1 MDFRAP
7 AICGSTRYSMMRTR
21 TSANPTRLRIL
32 QRFFPEL
39 AGVGFDM
46 ELFIPLPLATSGR
59 ADPSD
64 ILRSMAEVRI
74 ESVAD
79 PFSEDDPELGEAF
92 LDVLLRAD
100 SMGLIAEDVRGLDRK
115 ALRAV
120 GKAVAEQGIGQ
131 AQAVEALTA
140 ATLSRPKLLEVLEQW
155 KDALEESPVPSREL
169 PALIDLFGL
178 EELAA
183 LLDTSTSSL
192 RRYASGQRSAP
203 DVIAARAHFLSGV
216 VGDLRGAYNEFGVR
230 RWFVRERSALGG
242 RSPKKVLRKGW
253 DPDSPDVRAV
263 RDLARALVAS
273 PAT

>member
-1 MDFRAP
+1 M
-7 AICGSTRYSMMRTR
+7 
-21 TSANPTRLRIL
+21 
-32 QRFFPEL
+32 
-39 AGVGFDM
+39 
-46 ELFIPLPLATSGR
+46 
-59 ADPSD
+59 AD
-64 ILRSMAEVRI
+64 VRI
-74 ESVAD
+74 ESIAD

-100 SMGLIAEDVRGLDRK
+100 SMGLISDDVRGLDRK
-115 ALRAV
+115 ALQAV

-140 ATLSRPKLLEVLEQW
+140 AKLPRARLLDVLEQW
-155 KDALEESPVPSREL
+155 KDALEESPVPAREL

-183 LLDTSTSSL
+183 LLDTSPSSL
-192 RRYASGQRSAP
+192 RRYASGQRNTP

-253 DPDSPDVRAV
+253 VPDSSDVREV

>member
-1 MDFRAP
+1 M
-7 AICGSTRYSMMRTR
+7 
-21 TSANPTRLRIL
+21 
-32 QRFFPEL
+32 
-39 AGVGFDM
+39 
-46 ELFIPLPLATSGR
+46 
-59 ADPSD
+59 AD
-64 ILRSMAEVRI
+64 VRI
-74 ESVAD
+74 ESIAD

-100 SMGLIAEDVRGLDRK
+100 SMGLISEDVRGLDRK
-115 ALRAV
+115 ALRTV

-131 AQAVEALTA
+131 AQAVETLTA
-140 ATLSRPKLLEVLEQW
+140 SKLPRARLLDVLAQW
-155 KDALEESPVPSREL
+155 KDALEESPVPATEL

-178 EELAA
+178 DELAA
-183 LLDTSTSSL
+183 LLDTSPSSL

-216 VGDLRGAYNEFGVR
+216 VGDLRGGYNEFGVR
-230 RWFVRERSALGG
+230 RWFVRDRTALGR

-253 DPDSPDVRAV
+253 DPDSSDVRAV

>member
-1 MDFRAP
+1 
-7 AICGSTRYSMMRTR
+7 
-21 TSANPTRLRIL
+21 
-32 QRFFPEL
+32 
-39 AGVGFDM
+39 
-46 ELFIPLPLATSGR
+46 
-59 ADPSD
+59 
-64 ILRSMAEVRI
+64 MAEVRI